1 MLVKDVMSTNVAH
14 VTTEDSVEVAARLLS
29 RRNIGVL
36 PVTGSDGRLQGIL
49 TDRDIVLRCVA
60 ASFDPAL
67 TRVRQVMTAN
77 PLTLR
82 PDDAVESASAMMAQ
96 RQIRRLPVTENGRLV
111 GMVSLGDLAVQPDY
125 STEAAE
131 CLSDICSN
139 LQRTP

>member
-1 MLVKDVMSTNVAH
+1 MQIRDVMSTNVVS

-36 PVTGSDGRLQGIL
+36 PVTGACGQLKGIL

-77 PLTLR
+77 PVTLR
-82 PDDAVESASAMMAQ
+82 PDDDVESAGALMGQ

-125 STEAAE
+125 GTEAAE
-131 CLSDICSN
+131 CLADICTG
-139 LQRTP
+139 LKKG